1 MNDDRRLDIGVTGLG
16 TYGLNHAQILAGLG
30 HSVYGSDASPDARQ
44 TFERRF
50 EGTAFESPA
59 GLFEL
64 DLDAVVITTPNKFHE
79 PVATTAMEHGI
90 DVFIENPLAHSLE
103 SAQRIA
109 ETAAETGRICMVG
122 FQSRFLNVCKILKWY
137 IDQGYFGEIRHIQSS
152 YMRRRGV
159 PGRGSWYTSQ
169 EIAGGG
175 VLIDI
180 GIHVIDLLC
189 YFLDSPELTD
199 ITATTRRDFG
209 DRESYAYL
217 DMWGEDDDANMFD
230 VEDSVSGF
238 LTFEAETTATLEAAW
253 AVNAESIHAY
263 RIHGTK
269 AGALLDI
276 TDQQNTEGEVNQ
288 TLQFYDARKGGADH
302 FLDVSVTANPNDP
315 YHDQLAAF
323 VDAVVTGERP
333 SMNTAE
339 QALNAQRIVDRIYSE
354 NGTAV

>member
-1 MNDDRRLDIGVTGLG
+1 MNEAQLEIGVAGLG
-16 TYGLNHAQILAGLG
+16 TYGSNHAQILADLG
-30 HSVYGSDASPDARQ
+30 HTVYGSDASPSARQ

-50 EGTAFESPA
+50 GSTAFESSA
-59 GLFEL
+59 GLFER
-64 DLDAVVITTPNKFHE
+64 DLDAIVITTPNKFHE

-90 DVFIENPLAHSLE
+90 DVFIEKPLAHTLE

-109 ETAAETGRICMVG
+109 QTAAETGCTCMVG

-137 IDQGYFGEIRHIQSS
+137 IDQGYFGEIRHIQSA

-159 PGRGSWYTSQ
+159 PGRGSWYTSK

-180 GIHVIDLLC
+180 GVHVIDLLC
-189 YFLDSPELTD
+189 YFLDSPTMID
-199 ITATTRRDFG
+199 ATAMTRRDFG

-238 LTFEAETTATLEAAW
+238 LTFEEEKTATIEVAW
-253 AVNAESIHAY
+253 AVNAESVHAY
-263 RIHGTK
+263 HIRGTK

-276 TDQQNTEGEVNQ
+276 TDRQHTEGEVIQ

-302 FLDVSVTANPNDP
+302 YLDASVTANPNDP
-315 YHDQLAAF
+315 YHEQLEAF
-323 VDAVVTGERP
+323 VDAVANSTQP

-339 QALNAQRIVDRIYSE
+339 QALTVQRIVDRIYSE
-354 NGTAV
+354 NET